1 VSRDAV
7 SVNAESKTYLVAS
20 CSIGLGLVC
29 GAGVLLLTTL
39 AWASLASEPQLPTVL
54 FFAAMGLLAY
64 GCHKLD
70 CIDEQRR

>member
-1 VSRDAV
+1 MNSEGKA
-7 SVNAESKTYLVAS
+7 YLVAS

-39 AWASLASEPQLPTVL
+39 AWTSFASSPQVPTIL
-54 FFAAMGLLAY
+54 FFAAMALLAY

-70 CIDEQRR
+70 CIEDQLKQKK